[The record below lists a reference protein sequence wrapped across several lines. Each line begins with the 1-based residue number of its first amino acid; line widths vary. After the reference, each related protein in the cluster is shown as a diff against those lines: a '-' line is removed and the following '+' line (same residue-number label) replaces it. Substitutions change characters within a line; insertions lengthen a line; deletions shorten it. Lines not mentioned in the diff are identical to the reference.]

1 MKTNIFR
8 YAFSLLAVLAAVASC
23 GEKQPEEQGGT
34 ETVDPV
40 FPSQVINETV
50 EAGASVELRFDA
62 NLAWKVEISG
72 DGKGNMFWLDDA
84 GMKKTSISSDKTGPQ
99 VVSVVFSADE
109 EFDKNRVCEV
119 TLTMGGESKK
129 IATYTRLSL
138 NRTFE
143 VFAGVVDE
151 FGFKK
156 VSGAYEYGT
165 EVVTAAELTTFEG
178 NTTYVLPLK
187 VVTNYAWNL
196 VLPSWVSSETMEGA
210 AGVSEV
216 YLTAVLSDDVAE
228 GAKENIRFVDA
239 ANPAQA
245 FELELSLP
253 AFAERAEVNFGTT
266 LNFDAQGLVEGL
278 TGSFLEIPAFF
289 ELLAPS
295 TTVVKVVDW
304 NEQGQYY
311 GTTFSEWVEL
321 TLERYD
327 DFTDED
333 VLIKTSVEFRAPAN
347 ETYDDRYAD
356 VFVLPASAAEVALDD
371 WFDPA
376 TGNIKSEFAA
386 YIVGRISQTG
396 LERDYIT
403 LSETDEVYEV
413 ELAKYVDTPWWG
425 SFLNTENLF
434 ELVYKDEYSD
444 AVLVFDEP
452 YASFKY
458 FDYDFNE
465 VAEADMEN
473 FWLSFN
479 GFSSNQKG
487 RVAMDPALFDRTDVE
502 FPESFVVF
510 YDADGNELGAIACRY
525 TKKSSVVTGDVLALE
540 SGVAEL
546 IKLGEESEMKM
557 FLASEFGNMGVL
569 DVYQLTTSDKNVV
582 FTSQVEAWGHKIL
595 TAVPPMTEWT
605 DAPFTFENQANV
617 FGIFMGETV
626 TEPVESVILL
636 QAPGADGVTL
646 LNFVAIHYIYDPSAG
661 GENPDGPQ
669 EPETP
674 EEPEFDETGTKMFSI
689 GAGSGTLVKFGKGS
703 ERYKAMNEKYGLS
716 EVYLLTTG
724 DRHVF
729 LSGDVSL
736 QNMIQLDPATLAE
749 TSGTDAITFEGSD
762 SGFNIYLRGTEPA
775 EALIVIEEG
784 EGYAAA
790 VYVSYDYSIGIPSPF
805 EFTNPS
811 AVEGKA
817 TLSRCEGDRLTAALE
832 EFGSNVNFDERNIYE
847 LKYTTT
853 SVKAEITIPSAP
865 ADNAAWN
872 NYPVSSSY
880 WLTCKVSGKKMTVT
894 MKESGKTDYFVFR
907 TSDGNW
913 AWILVCTCE

>member
-333 VLIKTSVEFRAPAN
+333 VLIKTSVEFR
-347 ETYDDRYAD
+347 
-356 VFVLPASAAEVALDD
+356 
-371 WFDPA
+371 
-376 TGNIKSEFAA
+376 
-386 YIVGRISQTG
+386 
-396 LERDYIT
+396 
-403 LSETDEVYEV
+403 
-413 ELAKYVDTPWWG
+413 
-425 SFLNTENLF
+425 
-434 ELVYKDEYSD
+434 
-444 AVLVFDEP
+444 
-452 YASFKY
+452 
-458 FDYDFNE
+458 
-465 VAEADMEN
+465 
-473 FWLSFN
+473 
-479 GFSSNQKG
+479 
-487 RVAMDPALFDRTDVE
+487 
-502 FPESFVVF
+502 
-510 YDADGNELGAIACRY
+510 
-525 TKKSSVVTGDVLALE
+525 
-540 SGVAEL
+540 
-546 IKLGEESEMKM
+546 
-557 FLASEFGNMGVL
+557 
-569 DVYQLTTSDKNVV
+569 
-582 FTSQVEAWGHKIL
+582 
-595 TAVPPMTEWT
+595 
-605 DAPFTFENQANV
+605 
-617 FGIFMGETV
+617 
-626 TEPVESVILL
+626 
-636 QAPGADGVTL
+636 
-646 LNFVAIHYIYDPSAG
+646 
-661 GENPDGPQ
+661 
-669 EPETP
+669 
-674 EEPEFDETGTKMFSI
+674 
-689 GAGSGTLVKFGKGS
+689 
-703 ERYKAMNEKYGLS
+703 
-716 EVYLLTTG
+716 
-724 DRHVF
+724 
-729 LSGDVSL
+729 
-736 QNMIQLDPATLAE
+736 
-749 TSGTDAITFEGSD
+749 
-762 SGFNIYLRGTEPA
+762 
-775 EALIVIEEG
+775 
-784 EGYAAA
+784 
-790 VYVSYDYSIGIPSPF
+790 
-805 EFTNPS
+805 
-811 AVEGKA
+811 
-817 TLSRCEGDRLTAALE
+817 
-832 EFGSNVNFDERNIYE
+832 
-847 LKYTTT
+847 
-853 SVKAEITIPSAP
+853 
-865 ADNAAWN
+865 
-872 NYPVSSSY
+872 
-880 WLTCKVSGKKMTVT
+880 
-894 MKESGKTDYFVFR
+894 
-907 TSDGNW
+907 
-913 AWILVCTCE
+913 